1 MVRFGLSLT
10 HLNILEIRELAGK
23 LPIGPPLH
31 ATDLLVEGDDHV
43 TLDDE
48 SRVASSSKSPV
59 KPPVLVIQPEVSKD
73 HIFQQNTMLKHGSI
87 NPNLIYHLVS
97 NNQSFR

>member
-48 SRVASSSKSPV
+48 QRVASSSKSPV
-59 KPPVLVIQPEVSKD
+59 KLVIQPEVSKD

-97 NNQSFR
+97 NNWSFR